1 MLARLV
7 VYVLH
12 QTVRARELR
21 QKVSEVRAPSAVRP
35 HNWSVASRAHLDV
48 TRQHARLN
56 ALAAAART
64 EQSLT
69 LVHVAHVLR
78 RHTRSVSVG
87 AHQEARPVPGAD

>member
-12 QTVRARELR
+12 KTVRARELR
-21 QKVSEVRAPSAVRP
+21 QKVSGSVRRVHWA